1 MELKDYKKLINK
13 ASSKDEL
20 QQIVYNC
27 FLENG
32 QSIISKKYNQVL
44 KLAIM
49 REIELGL

>member
-1 MELKDYKKLINK
+1 MELKEYKKLIKK
-13 ASSKDEL
+13 ATTKDEL
-20 QQIVYNC
+20 QNITYNC